1 MNHVLRTMLVLS
13 LVKDEGSC
21 THMPVWRSFDRLA
34 PWDFIKPAFRL
45 QLSGGAP
52 NEQELQISLTPA
64 QSKSI
69 VTKIPSELVPSL
81 DSVLAR
87 HANGYFPEE
96 TISGLQMKVQKKNLT
111 MDEGYVWNLLKMKM
125 KMKHGSSRKKS
136 RQSHADCPIN
146 RTLVSVRAELEY
158 LHDQIAIEDD
168 AKKTAVSD
176 EML

>member
-1 MNHVLRTMLVLS
+1 MNHVLRTMLLLS
-13 LVKDEGSC
+13 LMKDEGSC

-34 PWDFIKPAFRL
+34 PWDFIKPALRL

-52 NEQELQISLTPA
+52 NEQELQVSLTPA
-64 QSKSI
+64 RSKSI

-87 HANGYFPEE
+87 HADSYFPEE
-96 TISGLQMKVQKKNLT
+96 TISALQMKVQKKNLT
-111 MDEGYVWNLLKMKM
+111 TDEGYVWNLLKMKM
-125 KMKHGSSRKKS
+125 KQGSSRKKS
-136 RQSHADCPIN
+136 RQSNADCPIN
-146 RTLVSVRAELEY
+146 KTLVSVRAELEY
-158 LHDQIAIEDD
+158 LHDKIAIEED